1 MKITTSISCFGLL
14 LLIAGLFS
22 CYYDKYDALYK
33 SNSTGC
39 DTSAALYTQKVVPI
53 LQQQCYSCHT
63 PSNAGGG
70 IVMGTY
76 ATDKALAL
84 NGKLYGT
91 INWGAG
97 FSPMPKGAP
106 KMSACNINLIKKWI
120 DAGAPNN

>member
-1 MKITTSISCFGLL
+1 MKIKTSTVSLGLL
-14 LLIAGLFS
+14 LLITGMVS

-33 SNSTGC
+33 SSATGC
-39 DTSAALYTQKVVPI
+39 DTSAALYAQKVVPI

-76 ATDKALAL
+76 AADKALAL

-91 INWGAG
+91 INWSAG

-106 KMSACNINLIKKWI
+106 KMSTCNINTIKKWI
-120 DAGAPNN
+120 DAGTPNN